1 MANAETKPQ
10 GRVSGLEGYRLLST
24 VVSRAYVAL
33 EHGRLIIKPT
43 SGKSVPSEWLA
54 QNKQALLAQIATLT
68 NQPLYSY
75 VGYSTIA
82 KPCGVAV
89 RFAHIDKPVQAF
101 AIYNAERRYQRGRQK
116 GKLRPQGHFGAGE
129 RSKFYSFWMRTGLPL
144 PRRLTVFHE
153 VMGRLSHLY
162 FTLDGELK
170 AGGDIEADKD
180 SVQAANVSYETI
192 KQALELQQ
200 FFNKS
205 STTLQQEFNN
215 ELQQESGQ
223 SHTGQ
228 GLAEVSGTGAGKC
241 GNTLI
246 RYHGNTGAI
255 PSSTTGTGQANQ
267 QIQDQSMD
275 EWLAAYDSY
284 HIP

>member
-10 GRVSGLEGYRLLST
+10 GRDGGLDGYHLLS
-24 VVSRAYVAL
+24 VVAARAYVAL
-33 EHGRLIIKPT
+33 EHGRLIIKPA

-101 AIYNAERRYQRGRQK
+101 VIYNAARRYQRGSKK

-153 VMGRLSHLY
+153 VMGRLSQLY
-162 FTLDGELK
+162 FTFDGELK
-170 AGGDIEADKD
+170 ASGDIEADKD

-200 FFNKS
+200 FFNKP
-205 STTLQQEFNN
+205 STTLQQVFNN
-215 ELQQESGQ
+215 ELQQENTVR
-223 SHTGQ
+223 HTGQ

-246 RYHGNTGAI
+246 RYHGNTGAL
-255 PSSTTGTGQANQ
+255 PSPITDIEQFMKQPEEQTV
-267 QIQDQSMD
+267 D
-275 EWLAAYDSY
+275 EWLAAYDSC
-284 HIP
+284 HIH